1 MASHNRQLKL
11 AKLEELRRAREGGKR
26 IWKVSGMRRVSFP
39 SIIWLILTFV
49 QEEEVDLY
57 DEVTEDQYK
66 SIVRGRLQQ
75 DDFVVDDGVEG
86 YMDNGMD
93 DWMGGDNED
102 EESEGEIEMRKKS
115 TCQAFILHLYR
126 TNGIF

>member
-1 MASHNRQLKL
+1 
-11 AKLEELRRAREGGKR
+11 
-26 IWKVSGMRRVSFP
+26 
-39 SIIWLILTFV
+39 
-49 QEEEVDLY
+49 
-57 DEVTEDQYK
+57 
-66 SIVRGRLQQ
+66 
-75 DDFVVDDGVEG
+75 
-86 YMDNGMD
+86 MD